1 MYTQACF
8 TYTKWHGRHTISP
21 LKRHDWCIGASYC
34 FSTILS
40 FERCFLIQKLY
51 QEIGDICWHSK
62 LAWFRFSGQS
72 GQTGQTSHINRSD
85 RSIKVCQI
93 VNWTAPLRRSRWDD
107 QNAYMEHPIWSPNEK
122 VMPSGRPAPRSNRP
136 DRSSGGQTSLETSQT
151 SPKRPIRVRRYIL
164 IWDLL
169 EFQLLMGTDLPTLY
183 IYEGPRPIEGNL
195 NRFTHLSFTFF
206 SKP

>member
-21 LKRHDWCIGASYC
+21 LKRHDWCIGASHC

-51 QEIGDICWHSK
+51 QETGDICWYSK

-107 QNAYMEHPIWSPNEK
+107 QNAYMEHLIWSPNEK
-122 VMPSGRPAPRSNRP
+122 VMPPWRPAPETIKMHIWNIQFRVQMRKLCLLEDLHP
-136 DRSSGGQTSLETSQT
+136 GLTGQTG
-151 SPKRPIRVRRYIL
+151 PVVVRPV
-164 IWDLL
+164 
-169 EFQLLMGTDLPTLY
+169 
-183 IYEGPRPIEGNL
+183 
-195 NRFTHLSFTFF
+195 
-206 SKP
+206 